1 MTKKDIHV
9 IPHKNGWATKI
20 EGAQRAGVVVNTQRE
35 AIEHARNQAQRQRA
49 EVVIHRIVIHRKDGT
64 IRDSDSYGNDPN
76 PPKDK
81 KH

>member
-1 MTKKDIHV
+1 MTKKDVHV
-9 IPHKNGWATKI
+9 VPHKDGWATKK
-20 EGAQRAGVVVNTQRE
+20 EGASRVGTVTDTQKEAIQRAQQQAKRE
-35 AIEHARNQAQRQRA
+35 NV
-49 EVVIHRIVIHRKDGT
+49 EVVIHRKDGK

>member
-1 MTKKDIHV
+1 MTKKKDHHV
-9 IPHKNGWATKI
+9 TPHPDGGWQVKREGAKRASTRHDTQGDAIDQARK
-20 EGAQRAGVVVNTQRE
+20 GAQRERT
-35 AIEHARNQAQRQRA
+35 
-49 EVVIHRIVIHRKDGT
+49 EVVIHRKDGK

>member
-1 MTKKDIHV
+1 MGKDQHVTKHE
-9 IPHKNGWATKI
+9 NGWKVIGEGNKKAT
-20 EGAQRAGVVVNTQRE
+20 GVFDTQKE
-35 AIEHARNQAQRQRA
+35 AIEKARSIAKNQES
-49 EVVIHRIVIHRKDGT
+49 EVVIHRSKGG

>member
-9 IPHKNGWATKI
+9 VPHKDGWATKS
-20 EGAQRAGVVVNTQRE
+20 EGASRAGSVTKTQQQAIDVARE
-35 AIEHARNQAQRQRA
+35 QAKREKV
-49 EVVIHRIVIHRKDGT
+49 EVVIHRKDGT

-81 KH
+81 VR

>member
-1 MTKKDIHV
+1 MPGKKDMHV
-9 IPHKNGWATKI
+9 VPRDGRWAVRR
-20 EGAQRAGVVVNTQRE
+20 EGGQQDSSLHDTQKE
-35 AIEHARNQAQRQRA
+35 AIEKARATAIRERL
-49 EVVIHRIVIHRKDGT
+49 EVVIHGRDGK

>member
-9 IPHKNGWATKI
+9 VPHSDGWATKK
-20 EGAQRAGVVVNTQRE
+20 EGAQRAGIVAPTQKAAIDAARTQAKRE
-35 AIEHARNQAQRQRA
+35 QV
-49 EVVIHRIVIHRKDGT
+49 EVVIHRKDGT

-81 KH
+81 KN